1 MEGFNLLNLSGKN
14 FTTLHWITLLLQNRS
29 FSLKNDVAIAGKE
42 YLIKIFSLPIEE
54 YDAIKG
60 YRADD
65 SYFVYAESFFK
76 NTISVR
82 RLSEALFLGNLGE
95 QIVLMSQKTFE
106 QIRFLGYEIADAN
119 IYYPLRKE
127 RNEYARNEFLQSR
140 EGSPT
145 PDDPRLQRTV
155 SKHHTV
161 QDRLHVRT

>member
-65 SYFVYAESFFK
+65 SYFAYAESFF
-76 NTISVR
+76 
-82 RLSEALFLGNLGE
+82 
-95 QIVLMSQKTFE
+95 
-106 QIRFLGYEIADAN
+106 
-119 IYYPLRKE
+119 
-127 RNEYARNEFLQSR
+127 
-140 EGSPT
+140 
-145 PDDPRLQRTV
+145 
-155 SKHHTV
+155 
-161 QDRLHVRT
+161 